1 MELSTSTNPETET
14 VEVEAAEVE
23 TPDEQTLETEAEAP
37 EGEEAAEE
45 EEELDIDGN
54 PLKVPKTLAEK
65 LKARMMMQA
74 DYTQKTQT
82 LAEQRREYEAQRQAF
97 EAEEQVKRE
106 LFNEEAQLFNVR
118 QRLQA
123 FQNVNWTEAYG
134 KDPQRAGMM
143 QAEYTQLKDF
153 HDRLNGHVE
162 NRRTELA
169 KSREQETA
177 IARDKAIAEAFS
189 VLNKPDPEL
198 GWDGKIDDEKA
209 RALTD
214 AGIKFGYS
222 NEELIAAN
230 SDPRAAK
237 VLNLARLGLK
247 YLEAQRKAPQ
257 RPAAEPAAKVP
268 AAKSPGHP
276 RDPEKMTY
284 AQYAAGRKSGRIK

>member
-1 MELSTSTNPETET
+1 MELPNSTNPEPEA
-14 VEVEAAEVE
+14 VEAEAAEVE
-23 TPDEQTLETEAEAP
+23 TPDEQPLDDEAELP
-37 EGEEAAEE
+37 EGEEAPEE

-54 PLKVPKTLAEK
+54 PLKVPKSIAER

-106 LFNEEAQLFNVR
+106 LFNEEAQLFTVR

-123 FQNVNWTEAYG
+123 YQNVNWTEAFG
-134 KDPQRAGMM
+134 RDPQRAGAM

-177 IARDKAIAEAFS
+177 IASDKALNEAFG
-189 VLNKPDPEL
+189 VLSKPDPDL
-198 GWDGKIDDEKA
+198 GWDGKIDEAKA
-209 RALTD
+209 RALTE
-214 AGIKFGYS
+214 AGTKFGYS
-222 NEELIAAN
+222 NEELLEAN
-230 SDPRAAK
+230 KDPRAAK

-247 YLEAQRKAPQ
+247 YLESQRKAPQ

-268 AAKSPGHP
+268 AAKPQAAP
-276 RDPEKMTY
+276 RNLEQTSYEK
-284 AQYAAGRKSGRIK
+284 YAAGRRSGRIK